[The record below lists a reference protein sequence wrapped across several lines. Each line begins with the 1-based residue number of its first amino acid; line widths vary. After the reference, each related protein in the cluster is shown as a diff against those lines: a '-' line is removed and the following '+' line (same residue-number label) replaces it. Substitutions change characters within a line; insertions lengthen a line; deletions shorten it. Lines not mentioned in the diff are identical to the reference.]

1 MSEAHLPTTDQVLLR
16 HFDWMFRSMTFID
29 IRYPILYIL
38 RWNKI
43 MVGSFVLIYRDDYF
57 TFLSQRA
64 SNERRSLGL
73 TPSLRSPTLLRAAG
87 MMESNC
93 EL

>member
-1 MSEAHLPTTDQVLLR
+1 
-16 HFDWMFRSMTFID
+16 
-29 IRYPILYIL
+29 
-38 RWNKI
+38 
-43 MVGSFVLIYRDDYF
+43 MVGSFVLIYSDDYF

-73 TPSLRSPTLLRAAG
+73 TLSLRSPTLLRAAG